1 MEVKGKKS
9 CIPLKLMVCLSHGMK
24 YRQQSE
30 GISMAETGFP
40 GSEAASTEQIS
51 IIEDCDAEGHMDLV
65 ELDEELEEE
74 LIIEDF
80 TIDGICGV
88 Y

>member
-1 MEVKGKKS
+1 
-9 CIPLKLMVCLSHGMK
+9 MVCLTHGMK

-30 GISMAETGFP
+30 GISMAETGLP
-40 GSEAASTEQIS
+40 NSEAASTERVS
-51 IIEDCDAEGHMDLV
+51 IIENYDTEGSMDVV

-80 TIDGICGV
+80 PIDGICGV

>member
-1 MEVKGKKS
+1 
-9 CIPLKLMVCLSHGMK
+9 
-24 YRQQSE
+24 
-30 GISMAETGFP
+30 MAETGFSN
-40 GSEAASTEQIS
+40 SEAASAEQIS
-51 IIEDCDAEGHMDLV
+51 IIENYDTEGSMDLV
-65 ELDEELEEE
+65 ELDEELEEV